1 MVSRVLIVG
10 SAGTHSAE
18 GRANVSRLVNAV
30 RREAHGLD
38 VADGYVD
45 QQSPALPEVVR
56 TTAGPR
62 AIVPLL
68 LTRDPLPLRAMVAA
82 ARLDPSVSVTAPIG
96 PDWVLAEIGVQ
107 RLMEAGAR
115 PDDSIVLASDALTD
129 TVAVEDVSKAA
140 RLLSAVWGGRV
151 HVGTLAGLD
160 TGLDEAIDV
169 ARAYGKRVV
178 VSSYVLTS
186 GAAHDA
192 MLTCGADVVTAPLVP
207 PGAPDQR
214 LVGLVLAR
222 ARSRSGWLTGDD
234 GEHRAAH
241 G

>member
-1 MVSRVLIVG
+1 MSRVLIVG

-18 GRANVSRLVNAV
+18 GRANVSRLINAV

-45 QQSPALPEVVR
+45 QQSPALAEVVR

-115 PDDSIVLASDALTD
+115 PEDTIVLAADAVTD
-129 TVAVEDVSKAA
+129 EAALEDVSKAA

-151 HVGTLAGLD
+151 HVGTLGGLD
-160 TGLDEAIDV
+160 ADLGDAIDV

-186 GAAHDA
+186 GSAHDQ
-192 MLTCGADVVTAPLVP
+192 MQLSGADVVTSPLVP

-222 ARSRSGWLTGDD
+222 ARSRSGWITADD